1 MKKIKD
7 DFVEKYYIKKNIC
20 DDLILFFENNKQIH
34 EKVDFAY
41 EKHEIIKNNKKLFP
55 DLKIKK
61 ATEIFL
67 NSNEKILENY
77 LKELENCLKM
87 YIKKYPFM
95 NIISPWGIKEKI
107 KIQRYE
113 KNEAYFGWHCERN
126 GSEPYVSRLLVFMT
140 YLNDV
145 DEGGETEWFYQKLKI
160 KPKKGLTVLWPADF
174 TYLHKGNL
182 SKNKI
187 KYIITG
193 WYSFF

>member
-1 MKKIKD
+1 MKKNTN
-7 DFVEKYYIKKNIC
+7 DFVEKYYIKKDIC
-20 DDLILFFENNKQIH
+20 NDLILFFEKDKKTHQ
-34 EKVDFAY
+34 KVDISHI
-41 EKHEIIKNNKKLFP
+41 ESEVTKNNKKFFP
-55 DLKIKK
+55 DLKLKK

-67 NSNEKILENY
+67 NPDEKILENY
-77 LKELENCLKM
+77 LKELENCVKM
-87 YIKKYPFM
+87 YIKKYPWINFL
-95 NIISPWGIKEKI
+95 SRWGIKEKI

-113 KNEAYFGWHCERN
+113 KNEAYFGWHSERT

-145 DEGGETEWFYQKLKI
+145 DQGGETEWFYQKLKI

-174 TYLHKGNL
+174 THLHKGNL

-193 WYSFF
+193 WYSLF